1 MTIYKDFG
9 TRPTTPRVSR
19 RRLLQSTAALGAA
32 SAIPASLL
40 GGHARAATPKRGGH
54 FRVGIGGGSTSDS
67 LDPAT
72 YENSFMQGI
81 GGALHNMLTEVG
93 PDGSLEP
100 ALATEWEAS
109 PDAVTW
115 TFKLRKD
122 VVFHSGKTLTAEDVI
137 ASLNHHRGEDSKS
150 AAKVTVDPIKAMK
163 ALDPHTVEVELESG
177 NADLP
182 FLVSD
187 YHLVIMPSK
196 DGAVDANSGI
206 GTGPFRVESY
216 DPGIRCGLTR
226 NPDYFREGRPYFD
239 SIDFLVLADK
249 AARTNALL
257 TGEIDYMDRCDL
269 KTVHLLKRRAGVVV
283 EETTGMQHYTIPMN
297 MTVAPFSDN
306 NVRMALKH
314 AIDREA
320 IVQTILRGYGSVGN
334 DNPIAPTNRYFN
346 ADIPQRVYDPDKAR
360 YYVKQ
365 SGLGTLAVELSA
377 ADAAFAG
384 CVDTAVLY
392 REHAARAGIDITVR
406 REPDDGYWANIWMK
420 KPWSFSYWGGRPVE
434 DQMFSVAYL
443 TGAAWNESFQSIERF
458 DELLVAARAELDEDR
473 RREMYAEMQLIVHNE
488 GGAVIPM
495 FANYVNAYSDKV
507 AHGPVVGGNI
517 DLDGLR
523 IAERWWFA

>member
-1 MTIYKDFG
+1 MTIRKGFG

-81 GGALHNMLTEVG
+81 GGAHHNMLTEVG

-115 TFKLRKD
+115 TFRLRKD
-122 VVFHSGKTLTAEDVI
+122 VVFHNGKTLSAEDVI
-137 ASLNHHRGEDSKS
+137 ASLNHHRGEKSQS

-163 ALDPHTVEVELESG
+163 ALDAHTVEVELESG

-206 GTGPFRVESY
+206 GTGPFRVETY

-239 SIDFLVLADK
+239 SVDFLVLADK

-406 REPDDGYWANIWMK
+406 REPDDGYWANVWMK

-443 TGAAWNESFQSIERF
+443 TGAAWNESFQSIARF
-458 DELLVAARAELDEDR
+458 DELLVAARAELDDAR
-473 RREMYAEMQLIVHNE
+473 RREMYAEMQLIIHNE
-488 GGAVIPM
+488 GGAVVPM